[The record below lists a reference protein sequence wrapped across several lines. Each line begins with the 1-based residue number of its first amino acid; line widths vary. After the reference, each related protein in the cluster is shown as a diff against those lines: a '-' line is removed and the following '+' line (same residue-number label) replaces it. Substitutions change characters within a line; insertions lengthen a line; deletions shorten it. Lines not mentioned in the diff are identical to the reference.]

1 MGWQVSSGWRPR
13 RFIAL
18 AGACLGAPL
27 ALAACNVQI
36 GGQDQGQTVTQSA
49 PTVTEREIIK
59 KPPRTET
66 QQQTVQQSQGGT
78 VDDAVARVQSEGYDV
93 EDRSTYDSS
102 YTLRVLIGIRQG
114 SATGFAQRAFFFVGD
129 DYIGTDTS
137 ADSAHIEYAGQ
148 EDTTVSLT
156 YDLYRPDDPNC
167 CPTAGKATVS
177 YELNPDRESLTPLD
191 QIPSDSLGARESR
204 R

>member
-1 MGWQVSSGWRPR
+1 MRVATYSRPAR
-13 RFIAL
+13 RRIAVL
-18 AGACLGAPL
+18 PAALMAGLFAGCD
-27 ALAACNVQI
+27 VQI
-36 GGQDQGQTVTQSA
+36 GDQQEAQTVTEKA
-49 PTVTEREIIK
+49 PTVTERRIIK

-66 QQQTVQQSQGGT
+66 QPTVEQSQDGN
-78 VDDAVARVQSEGYDV
+78 VADAVARVESEGFDV
-93 EDRSTYDSS
+93 EDTASYDPN
-102 YTLRVLIGIRQG
+102 YALRVLIGIRQG

-148 EDTTVSLT
+148 DDETVSLT

-167 CPTAGKATVS
+167 CPTAGKATVT
-177 YELNPDRESLTPLD
+177 YQLNQDRQSLTPLD
-191 QIPSDSLGARESR
+191 PIPSDSAGAKRSR